1 MDRISQLLYKKI
13 TGTLT
18 PEENSE
24 LETWAAGTPERKKLL
39 DRMADSEAIC
49 RKYQR
54 RNLVDTDAPCD
65 DMQRR
70 IAAIARPRILRRRA
84 IAAAASVAV
93 LIMASAV
100 YFMSSRHDSIDISSE
115 LADAT
120 EEIRH
125 GESKAT
131 LSTSTGNTVAL
142 NSHDSGAG
150 MSELLTPDNDNSN
163 IEELCLDVPRGGEF
177 KIVLEDSTEVWLNSE
192 SQLRYPEVFA
202 SNERR
207 VQVSGEVY
215 FKVKPD
221 HNRPFY
227 VESAGQV
234 IRVYGTS
241 FNIKSYGDEN
251 MTYTTLETGSVSLS
265 PISGE
270 GGELFLSPG
279 HQACL
284 NRESNNI
291 DMKVV
296 DTEVITSWR
305 HGKFVFEEQP
315 LENIMRDL
323 SRWYNFEYEFTDPE
337 IAEYVFMGSIPRY
350 ADFHTATVILEKSG
364 DLSIVTEGSK
374 VTVSKRRP
382 AVNRISENTPI

>member
-18 PEENSE
+18 HDENNE
-24 LETWAAGTPERKKLL
+24 LEAWAAGKPEREKLL

-54 RNLVDTDAPCD
+54 RNLVNTDAPCD

-70 IAAIARPRILRRRA
+70 IAAIERPRLIRRRTM
-84 IAAAASVAV
+84 AAAASVAV
-93 LIMASAV
+93 LLMASAI
-100 YFMSSRHDSIDISSE
+100 YFLSSNRNTIDIATE
-115 LADAT
+115 LADTT

-131 LSTSTGNTVAL
+131 LSASNGNAVAL
-142 NSHDSGAG
+142 NSNDSGAEI
-150 MSELLTPDNDNSN
+150 SELLTHDDDYSK

-177 KIVLEDSTEVWLNSE
+177 KVILEDSTEVWLNSE

-202 SNERR
+202 CNERR

-215 FKVKPD
+215 FKVKHDPA
-221 HNRPFY
+221 RPFY

-270 GGELFLSPG
+270 GGELYLSPG

-284 NRESNNI
+284 NRESQSI

-296 DTEVITSWR
+296 DPEVITSWR

-337 IAEYVFMGSIPRY
+337 VAEYVFMGSIPRY

-382 AVNRISENTPI
+382 AVNRISENTPV